1 MGKTLMKD
9 MLAHYYDVA
18 QKGRFKELFGHLEIG
33 KAPTALANT
42 FYVLPLTFAGLKTDT
57 VEEFKASL
65 NNVLN
70 TAAADFKERYPNLS
84 FELNVQDALDTFVR
98 LVNEIKRK
106 HGQVKIAF
114 THSCLILSTKQLF
127 VPIDE

>member
-1 MGKTLMKD
+1 MK
-9 MLAHYYDVA
+9 
-18 QKGRFKELFGHLEIG
+18 K
-33 KAPTALANT
+33 
-42 FYVLPLTFAGLKTDT
+42 LPDCLKTDT

-70 TAAADFKERYPNLS
+70 TAAADFKERYTNLS

-106 HGQVKIAF
+106 HGQVNCFHAF
-114 THSCLILSTKQLF
+114 AF
-127 VPIDE
+127 

>member
-65 NNVLN
+65 NNILN
-70 TAAADFKERYPNLS
+70 TATADFKERYGFS
-84 FELNVQDALDTFVR
+84 FGLNEQDALDTFVR
-98 LVNEIKRK
+98 LVNETKRK
-106 HGQVKIAF
+106 KGQVKCF
-114 THSCLILSTKQLF
+114 YTF
-127 VPIDE
+127 RMRF